1 MTLEELKA
9 IGEAPEWMDEP
20 GYITISKGYLLPDE
34 TPKQMYQRVARTAAK
49 YSKDPEYWEAK
60 YLDIML
66 KNWLC
71 PASPVL
77 SNFGT
82 ERGLPISCNS
92 IHVGDSVDSI
102 YSKLH
107 EFALLSKHGAG
118 VGIYMGD
125 IRGTNAKVNGNGVSS
140 GVIPWIKN
148 YDSATVSV
156 KQGKT
161 RGAASAIYLP
171 IDHPDIEEFLD
182 LRRQTGDV
190 NRRSQNVNHGVC
202 ISDKWMQEMTAGDQ
216 HKREIW
222 KKVLKTRFETGEPY
236 LFFTDSVNRQ
246 NPECYSDK
254 GLSVKTSNICFSG
267 DTMLYT
273 KDGYRRLRDLW
284 VLGDQLEYS
293 DFMEKKSFPH
303 LSIVNSMGVAKS
315 TPIYRTSEAAEVYAV
330 TLNTGHTFKTTADHD
345 FILADGTRRKLREL
359 DIGAEL
365 KRSTVEVFG
374 SYSNEEYALLAGM
387 VIGDGSISIERKS
400 DQMAAH
406 IRLWNE
412 DIEDCGYILQE
423 SLKKLAAKYN
433 NSNGGNL
440 GDFEF
445 KPKYLDNFN
454 FVRAEVTSRVLG
466 RMLRDDGLHPGNKH
480 KVPDSLWS
488 GEKGTV
494 AAFIRGLMSAD
505 GSVQVKDTAKY
516 KSIEIRIGQ
525 TSRELLEQVH
535 LLLSQF
541 GIFSKIRSMRKS
553 DTQLMNDGKGGL
565 KEYRRQAM
573 FELIISGRKAC
584 EKYMAEI
591 GFIQDKKNAKAIK
604 WLDEHKGSNNS
615 HIEQKVFIMDIEFA
629 GIEETF
635 CLTEPESNEVTVHG
649 VHTGQCTEIFLHT
662 DEDHSFVCCLSSMNL
677 VRWDEWKDTDAVET
691 SIRFLDAVLEEYIT
705 RGRDYKGLSASIR
718 SAIKGRALGL
728 GVLGYH
734 SLLQMKMYPFDSFE
748 AMMLNNQIFKTMR
761 EKAEASTR
769 QLAEEL
775 GEPEWCKGH
784 GRRNT
789 HLLAIAPTASNSTI
803 AGGHSPG
810 IEPVPANMYSQK
822 SAKGTFIRKNPLTV
836 KLLQEKGKDLPEV
849 WKSINAN
856 DGSVQHLKFLSD
868 EEKAVFLTAREINQF
883 ALIKQAEQR
892 QKYIDQGQSL
902 NLFFASNTS
911 AQYLHDVHVQA
922 WKGGMIKSLYYLRSE
937 GVLKGDMASRSKE
950 ECAACEG

>member
-9 IGEAPEWMDEP
+9 CGEAPEWMDEP
-20 GYITISKGYLLPDE
+20 GYTTISKGYLLPDE
-34 TPKQMYQRVARTAAK
+34 TPRQMYQRVAKAAAK
-49 YSKDPEYWEAK
+49 YSKDPEYWEQK

-107 EFALLSKHGAG
+107 EFAMLSKYGAG

-125 IRGTNAKVNGNGVSS
+125 IRGTNAKVSGNGVSS

-171 IDHPDIEEFLD
+171 IDHPDIEEYLD
-182 LRRQTGDV
+182 LRRQTGDI

-202 ISDKWMQEMTAGDQ
+202 ISDKWMQDMIAGDP

-222 KKVLKTRFETGEPY
+222 RKVLKTRFETGEPY

-246 NPECYSDK
+246 NPECYTSNK
-254 GLSVKTSNICFSG
+254 LSVKTSNI
-267 DTMLYT
+267 
-273 KDGYRRLRDLW
+273 
-284 VLGDQLEYS
+284 
-293 DFMEKKSFPH
+293 
-303 LSIVNSMGVAKS
+303 
-315 TPIYRTSEAAEVYAV
+315 
-330 TLNTGHTFKTTADHD
+330 
-345 FILADGTRRKLREL
+345 
-359 DIGAEL
+359 
-365 KRSTVEVFG
+365 
-374 SYSNEEYALLAGM
+374 
-387 VIGDGSISIERKS
+387 
-400 DQMAAH
+400 
-406 IRLWNE
+406 
-412 DIEDCGYILQE
+412 
-423 SLKKLAAKYN
+423 
-433 NSNGGNL
+433 
-440 GDFEF
+440 
-445 KPKYLDNFN
+445 
-454 FVRAEVTSRVLG
+454 
-466 RMLRDDGLHPGNKH
+466 
-480 KVPDSLWS
+480 
-488 GEKGTV
+488 
-494 AAFIRGLMSAD
+494 
-505 GSVQVKDTAKY
+505 
-516 KSIEIRIGQ
+516 
-525 TSRELLEQVH
+525 
-535 LLLSQF
+535 
-541 GIFSKIRSMRKS
+541 
-553 DTQLMNDGKGGL
+553 
-565 KEYRRQAM
+565 
-573 FELIISGRKAC
+573 
-584 EKYMAEI
+584 
-591 GFIQDKKNAKAIK
+591 
-604 WLDEHKGSNNS
+604 
-615 HIEQKVFIMDIEFA
+615 
-629 GIEETF
+629 
-635 CLTEPESNEVTVHG
+635 
-649 VHTGQCTEIFLHT
+649 CTEIFLHT

-705 RGRDYKGLSASIR
+705 RGKDYKGLSASIR

-734 SLLQMKMYPFDSFE
+734 SLLQMKMLPFDSFE
-748 AMMLNNQIFKTMR
+748 AMMLNNQIFKTLR
-761 EKAEASTR
+761 DKAEVSTK
-769 QLAEEL
+769 QLAEEF
-775 GEPEWCKGH
+775 GEPEWCKGF

-822 SAKGTFIRKNPLTV
+822 SAKGTFIRKNPLTI
-836 KLLQEKGKDLPEV
+836 KLLQEKGKDTPDV

-892 QKYIDQGQSL
+892 QRYIDQGQSL